1 MGNEL
6 DWTSAMASAPF
17 PEGAADGAVRRGGA
31 FGEGAREAAR
41 PPLAFVFNILRIGR
55 GLM

>member
-1 MGNEL
+1 
-6 DWTSAMASAPF
+6 MASAPL
-17 PEGAADGAVRRGGA
+17 PEGAAARAARRAGAL
-31 FGEGAREAAR
+31 GEGGREALR